1 MKPQTQAF
9 LAAAD
14 EALSDGNTIL
24 KVNVPRQAARL
35 AYYAQFH
42 AAQALIFERTDKV
55 AKTHKGVD
63 REFHKLAKAEPALP
77 AGFAVQL
84 TKAYNYK
91 EHADYSTDFPQSI
104 TQTLAAAAI
113 TTAERFVAG
122 VRPMPRGG
130 KKASLV

>member
-1 MKPQTQAF
+1 M
-9 LAAAD
+9 
-14 EALSDGNTIL
+14 
-24 KVNVPRQAARL
+24 
-35 AYYAQFH
+35 
-42 AAQALIFERTDKV
+42 
-55 AKTHKGVD
+55 
-63 REFHKLAKAEPALP
+63 
-77 AGFAVQL
+77 QL